1 MRDYQSNIT
10 LRHKLKKRNSTF
22 ILFLHVTVT
31 VKSSTMSKTQNSKM
45 SVKQSLACS
54 WVIVFT
60 SVDNPYIWVSLLF

>member
-31 VKSSTMSKTQNSKM
+31 VISSTMSKTQNSKM
-45 SVKQSLACS
+45 SVKRALACS
-54 WVIVFT
+54 WAVVFT
-60 SVDNPYIWVSLLF
+60 SVDKPYIWVSLSL